1 MSSKRQNARLI
12 NGSPNPEYIDLLEED
27 RALAGQKFACVSFIS
42 PENIIEDK
50 RQFFFNEFIKQ
61 WELSKSMD
69 KFTQFIKFL
78 SYKYKCSFEDMMKDL
93 EEFVSTEKDALFA
106 TTLTDEYKTFMDKHE
121 DRLQSLYDESVD
133 FQTNTRGIKIR
144 GSFSTQGEA
153 ELHAK
158 SLRESDPS
166 HDVFVGPV
174 GLWMPFD
181 PESYKTGKVEY
192 LEEEL
197 NQLMQEKHKNEFK
210 AKQHFENRVR
220 TTKQKAFE
228 DNLKK
233 ASESG
238 NKLTQTMNDQGNL
251 VSSRDDP
258 THEMFEHEN
267 ISTKHDS

>member
-1 MSSKRQNARLI
+1 MQRNCRSIKKS
-12 NGSPNPEYIDLLEED
+12 NPEYVDLLEED
-27 RALAGQKFACVSFIS
+27 RSLAGQKFVCVSFIS

-50 RQFFFNEFIKQ
+50 RQFFFNQFIHQ
-61 WELSKSMD
+61 WELAKSME

-93 EEFVSTEKDALFA
+93 DEFVSTEKETLFVS
-106 TTLTDEYKTFMDKHE
+106 TVSDEYKTFMDKHE
-121 DRLQSLYDESVD
+121 DRLQSIYDESVQ
-133 FQTNTRGIKIR
+133 FQTNTRGIKVR
-144 GSFSTQGEA
+144 GSFPTQGEA

-158 SLRESDPS
+158 TLRENDPS

-197 NQLMQEKHKNEFK
+197 NQLMHEKHKNEFK
-210 AKQHFENRVR
+210 AKQHFESRVR

-228 DNLKK
+228 DNMKK
-233 ASESG
+233 AVDSG
-238 NKLTQTMNDQGNL
+238 NKLTQTMDANGNL
-251 VSSRDDP
+251 VSCRDDP
-258 THEMFEHEN
+258 SFVSTELFEKEN
-267 ISTKHDS
+267 ISTTHLS